1 MKKSKPKLT
10 FLRRGK
16 MVRVYHDGKYSH
28 SIAVADLVKLS
39 NTMKDAVRA
48 TGPVST
54 VVQILQEEDDDTMMT
69 AQV

>member
-1 MKKSKPKLT
+1 MKSKAKIT

-16 MVRVYHDGKYSH
+16 IVRVFHDDKYSH
-28 SIAVADLVKLS
+28 SITVDDLVKLS

-54 VVQILQEEDDDTMMT
+54 VVGILQEEIEG
-69 AQV
+69 APV